1 MTEAVSVAPSNAHLP
16 VRVGL
21 AHQMATRVAFFIAG
35 FCGSSW
41 APLIPFAKQRL
52 QIDEGRLGLLLL
64 CLGTG
69 SVIGMPMAGPLAGR
83 YGCRLIIV
91 LSAILTVSMLP
102 LLATASHVAL
112 LGAALLCFGAGL
124 GSLDVTMNIH
134 AVLVER
140 ASGRPMMSGFHGLF
154 SVGGIAGAG
163 LVSLLV
169 SIHLPLLGS
178 ILVVVGLSLTLLTLS
193 FTSLL
198 PFGGASGPAFAWP
211 HGYVLL
217 LGFFCFAL
225 FLAEGSVLDWSAVFL
240 TTLRSMQPAHAGLGY
255 VAFSTAMTVCR
266 LTGDAIVRAVGPAR
280 VVFFGCLIAA
290 GGFLLAVLVPSP
302 IISIV
307 GFALVGVGASNAV
320 PVMFSAAGRQ
330 TIMPTN
336 LAIAAITTM
345 GYAGVLLGPALIGGI
360 AHVTNLSAGIAT
372 VAGLV
377 IVVAVMSTGAK
388 LEGNSASH

>member
-1 MTEAVSVAPSNAHLP
+1 
-16 VRVGL
+16 
-21 AHQMATRVAFFIAG
+21 MATRASFFIAG
-35 FCGSSW
+35 FGASSW
-41 APLIPFAKQRL
+41 APLIPYAKQRL
-52 QIDEGRLGLLLL
+52 QIDEGLLGLLLL
-64 CLGTG
+64 CLGAG

-83 YGCRLIIV
+83 FGCRAIIMV
-91 LSAILTVSMLP
+91 SALLMIVMLP
-102 LLATASHVAL
+102 VLATAGHLAL

-140 ASGRPMMSGFHGLF
+140 ESARPMMSGFHGLY

-163 LVSLLV
+163 LVSLLASLHLSLLC
-169 SIHLPLLGS
+169 SIC
-178 ILVVVGLSLTLLTLS
+178 VVVGISLLLLGIS

-198 PFGGASGPAFAWP
+198 SHGGASGPAFALP
-211 HGYVLL
+211 HGHVLL
-217 LGFFCFAL
+217 LGFFCFSL

-240 TTLRSMQPAHAGLGY
+240 TTTRSMQAAHAGLGY

-280 VVFFGCLIAA
+280 VVLIGCLIAA

-302 IISIV
+302 IVSII
-307 GFALVGVGASNAV
+307 GLGLVGVGASNAV

-345 GYAGVLLGPALIGGI
+345 GYAGVLAGPALIGLI
-360 AHVTNLSAGIAT
+360 AHLANLAIGLAA
-372 VAGLV
+372 VAGLLV
-377 IVVAVMSTGAK
+377 VVAVMSTRGK
-388 LEGNSASH
+388 L